1 MNSISENEIEGIA
14 LSYLHALGYQYLN
27 GLVMSPDGEHPER
40 QYKTCNLKNY
50 RMHGSLYKN
59 PH

>member
-14 LSYLHALGYQYLN
+14 LSYLQALGYQYLN

-40 QYKTCNLKNY
+40 LVQDLHFKELSHAWRT
-50 RMHGSLYKN
+50 
-59 PH
+59 